1 MHSCAGIG
9 TQLELLNS
17 LEYILNLDKELVDFT
32 ASLKEIYGRRNI
44 PSGILIPN
52 LIF

>member
-1 MHSCAGIG
+1 MYCAGVG

-17 LEYILNLDKELVDFT
+17 LEYILNLDKELVDLT
-32 ASLKEIYGRRNI
+32 TSLQEIYTRKSV
-44 PSGILIPN
+44 PSGIYIPN